1 MRRLGKLRL
10 FVAADLPEALK
21 EDIRGET
28 ARMPLE
34 KDLKWVKPFQLHF
47 TLKFLGYLEEEK
59 APLVA
64 GYIEKAVRDCPPLSL
79 RLEGCGAFPAPAK
92 ARVLWL
98 GCTGEMEALSTLALR
113 LDNKMTKVGVE
124 KEKRP
129 FRAHLTLARC
139 RNPREVSGIIES
151 WQDWLEGRHD
161 LDFVVDSVIL
171 YRSILDASGPTY
183 VKLGEFELK
192 GER

>member
-1 MRRLGKLRL
+1 LDKLRL
-10 FVAADLPEALK
+10 FVAADLPEDLK
-21 EDIRGET
+21 ENIRGET
-28 ARMPLE
+28 ACMPQE

-59 APLVA
+59 ASLVA
-64 GYIEKAVRDCPPLSL
+64 GYIEKAARDCPPLFL
-79 RLEGCGAFPAPAK
+79 RLEGCGAFPTPAK
-92 ARVLWL
+92 ARVVWL
-98 GCTGEMEALSTLALR
+98 GCKGDTEALSALALK
-113 LDNKMTKVGVE
+113 LDHKMTKVGVE

-139 RNPREVSGIIES
+139 RNPRDVSGIIDN
-151 WQDWLEGRHD
+151 WQDWLAERED
-161 LDFVVDSVIL
+161 LDFSVDAVIL

-183 VKLGEFELK
+183 VKLGEFALR